1 MLASTETIEM
11 LARAL
16 KDYNVKSFV
25 LDPVSWSRY
34 GTLLPRNI

>member
-25 LDPVSWSRY
+25 VDPVSWPGY
-34 GTLLPRNI
+34 GKLLPCNM